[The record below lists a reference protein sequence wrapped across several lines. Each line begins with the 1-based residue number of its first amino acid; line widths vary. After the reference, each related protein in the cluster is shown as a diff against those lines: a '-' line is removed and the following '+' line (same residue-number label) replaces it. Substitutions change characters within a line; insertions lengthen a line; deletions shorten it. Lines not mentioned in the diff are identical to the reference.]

1 MKKVWLI
8 LTLFLSL
15 SFCNDIDKVKKIL
28 EDKYHL
34 DTIKSTKLIDTCY
47 RNNKSDFDRSVE
59 VMLMSNGDDMVFF
72 RALIQAVNYIDTR
85 CNNYP
90 YYKELRDII
99 LKNED
104 SEEFEILMLLYISER
119 LGYQYGTI
127 RR

>member
-34 DTIKSTKLIDTCY
+34 DTTKSTKLIDTCY
-47 RNNKSDFDRSVE
+47 KNNKSDFDRSVE
-59 VMLMSNGDDMVFF
+59 IMLMSNGDDMVFF